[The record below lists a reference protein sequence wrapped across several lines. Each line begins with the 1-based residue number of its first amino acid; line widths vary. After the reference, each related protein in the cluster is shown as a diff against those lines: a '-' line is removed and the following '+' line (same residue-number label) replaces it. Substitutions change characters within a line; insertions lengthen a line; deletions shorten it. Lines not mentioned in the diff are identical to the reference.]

1 MEPVTNGPEVV
12 SEATPEPV
20 RTPADH
26 GAATAPS
33 RAAAFQRVLRAR
45 NFRDGAAALSPRTAP
60 GPRQDAPG
68 AGLCSSQPPAFGQAV
83 AGTGSATVVGAAGN
97 TEWAFDNSFTP
108 ALLAEM
114 KANPGLTL
122 DEVLV
127 RLADRELK
135 VNTAEQPQHHPTIAR
150 FGQTTENANMTR
162 AGRHM
167 ATLVA
172 NSRYVAAGQLQTP
185 GTEAAAFRTALAG
198 QGYDAEPVREDL
210 TAPSMEAAFGSL
222 VRRAAPNDDLVAYYS
237 GHGSPEGLVGIA
249 HGVAGKPDILANAR
263 VASLVGE
270 ATGKGAH
277 IRFVMDSCHSGSA
290 AERVRTE
297 RSSELR
303 DAGQSAAGSAL
314 LAAAGFAQW
323 CKGRLMKLRSMRDQE
338 LETIRSIIRHRETNP
353 PPKGTPPVIR
363 ERWTKELAELKAA
376 LPAVEARYD
385 VAIADNWA
393 LMWAPLFAAAAA
405 VRLVTGKP
413 GAPPVGIQ
421 NSGTVGLQL
430 DWLDDL
436 ANAATKP
443 VDQAVSE
450 GRRL

>member
-1 MEPVTNGPEVV
+1 MEPVTNGPEAVPE
-12 SEATPEPV
+12 STPEPV
-20 RTPADH
+20 RAPAGH
-26 GAATAPS
+26 GSTAAPS
-33 RAAAFQRVLRAR
+33 RTAAFQRVLRGR

-60 GPRQDAPG
+60 GPRQDTPG

-83 AGTGSATVVGAAGN
+83 AATGSATVVGAAGN

-114 KANPGLTL
+114 EANPGLTL

-135 VNTAEQPQHHPTIAR
+135 VNAAEQPQHHPTIAQ
-150 FGQTTENANMTR
+150 FGQTTENTSMTR

-172 NSRYVAAGQLQTP
+172 NSHYLAAGQLQTP
-185 GTEAAAFRTALAG
+185 GTEAAAFRTALAA
-198 QGYDAEPVREDL
+198 QGYDAEPVHEDL

-222 VRRAAPNDDLVAYYS
+222 VGRAEPNDDLVAYYS

-249 HGVAGKPDILANAR
+249 HGVAGKPDVMANGK
-263 VASLVGE
+263 VSSLVGE

-290 AERVRTE
+290 VEQVRTE
-297 RSSELR
+297 RSNALR
-303 DAGQSAAGSAL
+303 GGSHSTAGSAL

-323 CKGRLMKLRSMRDQE
+323 CKGRLMKLRSMRDEQ
-338 LETIRSIIRHRETNP
+338 LATIRGIIRDREKNP
-353 PPKGTPPVIR
+353 PPKGAPLASR
-363 ERWTKELAELKAA
+363 DRWTKELAELKAA
-376 LPAVEARYD
+376 LPAVQARFD
-385 VAIADNWA
+385 EAIASNWI
-393 LMWAPLFAAAAA
+393 LMWSPLVAAAAA

-413 GAPPVGIQ
+413 GSPPIRIQ
-421 NSGTVGLQL
+421 DPRTLGLQL

-436 ANAATKP
+436 ANAAAKP
-443 VDQAVSE
+443 VDQASSE